1 VQTGAAFAFL
11 LLTDSAPMISY
22 EPASFAVR
30 GLALVYEALIV
41 AAILFVA
48 AAIPTAINRA
58 AIAPG
63 TIWFELWLAAS
74 VFAYFG
80 YCWTR
85 SGQTVPMR
93 AWQLLLTDLSGRRVS
108 WRTALLRWCVSAL
121 LGFGVLGWLA
131 MLVDRDGL
139 ALQDR
144 LSKTRVLRL
153 PKSTKLG

>member
-1 VQTGAAFAFL
+1 MTNAQPTL
-11 LLTDSAPMISY
+11 

-30 GLALVYEALIV
+30 GIAMVYEALIV

-48 AAIPTAINRA
+48 AAIPTAINGG

-63 TIWFELWLAAS
+63 SVWFELWLLTC
-74 VFAYFG
+74 VFGYFG
-80 YCWTR
+80 YCYTKA
-85 SGQTVPMR
+85 GQTVPMK
-93 AWQLLLTDLSGRRVS
+93 AWRLILTDTSGRRIG
-108 WRTALLRWCVSAL
+108 WRQALLRWAISTV

-131 MLVDRDGL
+131 MLINRDGL

-153 PKSTKLG
+153 QKLDS